1 MRRRREPPLTFV
13 IRLAVLSLFPAT
25 TAVAA
30 SPVEILISEV
40 RKEDQE
46 GSILIALSILNSND
60 HLEAVVLPNR
70 IEAQVVQSGATST
83 VWLERY
89 ANMPGEVAIP
99 SAGFYRAIYIM
110 RSASGLD
117 ISGAAISIPSWS
129 TRQVVVEPGI
139 MAQPVPTQGEAI
151 AQGSPPAFE
160 ENAIVRS
167 KADRTSNNAFL
178 TNLSAYEPVYAVY
191 GPGTQTEARIQF
203 SFKYQVFGTRNAD
216 RAEQSWRDGLHF
228 GYTQRMYWDL
238 SARSSPFRNID
249 FQPELFY
256 LTPTRTFSNGTTLSG
271 QAGVRHESN
280 GRAGEDSRSLNTLYV
295 GPMATLPLG
304 NRYHLSVAPR
314 VEVYV
319 GDLSDNP
326 DIRQYRGNLSLDM
339 AIGKDDGLRL
349 STSTRFNFSSGKGA
363 FNAEVS
369 YPLQQVLGG
378 GPNFYLIGQSFF
390 GYGENLLDYDRHST
404 RFRFGIAIVR

>member
-46 GSILIALSILNSND
+46 GSILIAVSILNSND

-203 SFKYQVFGTRNAD
+203 SFNPAY
-216 RAEQSWRDGLHF
+216 
-228 GYTQRMYWDL
+228 
-238 SARSSPFRNID
+238 SSGSVR
-249 FQPELFY
+249 
-256 LTPTRTFSNGTTLSG
+256 RVGGSG
-271 QAGVRHESN
+271 
-280 GRAGEDSRSLNTLYV
+280 
-295 GPMATLPLG
+295 
-304 NRYHLSVAPR
+304 
-314 VEVYV
+314 
-319 GDLSDNP
+319 LSDCFDVGKWVSRP
-326 DIRQYRGNLSLDM
+326 FLQRGNLCHGPHPPGAMIARRDFRFQRSGARRSQPRSTEVGSPRM
-339 AIGKDDGLRL
+339 AVFCCWHRPSARWGFAGGLRL
-349 STSTRFNFSSGKGA
+349 ALPIR
-363 FNAEVS
+363 
-369 YPLQQVLGG
+369 
-378 GPNFYLIGQSFF
+378 
-390 GYGENLLDYDRHST
+390 
-404 RFRFGIAIVR
+404 AILRG